1 MLPIIS
7 YLLIGVLY
15 DIFIM
20 TPTIRNINKEAMK
33 EESEENT
40 FSTTIFFI
48 LFTPII
54 YPFITIYATCII
66 IRRLYNRL
74 ITKIKQTNLYV
85 TICDYFYIRY

>member
-15 DIFIM
+15 DILIM
-20 TPTIRNINKEAMK
+20 TPAIRNINKQAMK
-33 EESEENT
+33 QESNER
-40 FSTTIFFI
+40 FLTTIFFI

-66 IRRLYNRL
+66 IKRLFKKISYNF
-74 ITKIKQTNLYV
+74 KQTKLYV

>member
-15 DIFIM
+15 DIFVM
-20 TPTIRNINKEAMK
+20 TPTIRNMNKKAME
-33 EESEENT
+33 EESEKNT
-40 FSTTIFFI
+40 FSTTII
-48 LFTPII
+48 LILTAPIF

-74 ITKIKQTNLYV
+74 ITKIKQTKLYV

>member
-7 YLLIGVLY
+7 YLAIGILY
-15 DIFIM
+15 DIFVMI
-20 TPTIRNINKEAMK
+20 PTIRNMNKKAME

-40 FSTTIFFI
+40 FSTTII
-48 LFTPII
+48 LILTTPIF

-66 IRRLYNRL
+66 IKRLYNKL

-85 TICDYFYIRY
+85 TICDYFYIKY

>member
-15 DIFIM
+15 DILIM
-20 TPTIRNINKEAMK
+20 TPTIRNMNKQAMK
-33 EESEENT
+33 QESSER

-66 IRRLYNRL
+66 IKELFKKFFYNF
-74 ITKIKQTNLYV
+74 KQTNLYV

>member
-7 YLLIGVLY
+7 YLIIGVLY
-15 DIFIM
+15 DILIM
-20 TPTIRNINKEAMK
+20 TPAIRNINKQAMK
-33 EESEENT
+33 QESSER

-66 IRRLYNRL
+66 IKRLFEKFSYNF
-74 ITKIKQTNLYV
+74 KQTKLYV

>member
-1 MLPIIS
+1 MLPIII
-7 YLLIGVLY
+7 YLITGIVF
-15 DIFIM
+15 DILIM
-20 TPTIRNINKEAMK
+20 TPAIRNINKQAMK
-33 EESEENT
+33 QESSER

-66 IRRLYNRL
+66 IKGLFKKFFYNF
-74 ITKIKQTNLYV
+74 KQTNLYV